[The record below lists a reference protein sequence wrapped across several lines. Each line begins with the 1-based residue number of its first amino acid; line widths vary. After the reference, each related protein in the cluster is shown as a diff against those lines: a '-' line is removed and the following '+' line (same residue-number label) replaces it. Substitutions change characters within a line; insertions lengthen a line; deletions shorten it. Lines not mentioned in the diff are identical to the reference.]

1 MSLVNALKSPL
12 STVFG
17 IFSPGAT
24 SKFPSPNTLQLSNE
38 QQKLVSP
45 EGAPLSEKADFR
57 IEGMTCG
64 ACVEVSHIPQSQVEV
79 LVLPLRILLAHRW
92 PCGSPGLPS
101 GGACSCAI
109 GLPSHNVWP
118 NVCPKDTHI
127 FEMNI
132 E

>member
-17 IFSPGAT
+17 LFSPGAT
-24 SKFPSPNTLQLSNE
+24 SRFPSPHTLQLESE

-64 ACVEVSHIPQSQVEV
+64 ACVEVSNTSQSQFKV
-79 LVLPLRILLAHRW
+79 LALLLRILLAHRW
-92 PCGSPGLPS
+92 R
-101 GGACSCAI
+101 CARRGCHRAVHVPVLLAFLATTYVLRTYI
-109 GLPSHNVWP
+109 YIRNEYQV
-118 NVCPKDTHI
+118 TA
-127 FEMNI
+127 
-132 E
+132 